1 MSGKI
6 LRLSAVRDATGLPT
20 SSIYEKIAKGEFPNS
35 IPLGT
40 KAVGWL
46 EDEVEAWKKA
56 RIAERDAKLAA
67 AS

>member
-1 MSGKI
+1 MSGRI
-6 LRLSAVRDATGLPT
+6 MRLSAVRESTGLPT

-35 IPLGT
+35 VPLGA

-46 EDEVEAWKKA
+46 EDEVEEWKKA
-56 RIAERDAKLAA
+56 RIAERDAKLAL

>member
-6 LRLSAVRDATGLPT
+6 LRLSAVRDRTGLPT
-20 SSIYEKIAKGEFPNS
+20 SSIYEKISKNEFPKS
-35 IPLGT
+35 IPLGA

-46 EDEVEAWKKA
+46 EEEVEAWKKA
-56 RIAERDAKLAA
+56 RIAERDAKLAV

>member
-6 LRLSAVRDATGLPT
+6 LRLSAVRDSTGLPT
-20 SSIYEKIAKGEFPNS
+20 SSIYEKISRGEFPNS
-35 IPLGT
+35 IPLGA

-56 RIAERDAKLAA
+56 RIAERDAKLAT